1 MGRQKGKVK
10 SYRCFYAETYNI
22 IILIL
27 FLIISIG
34 CEHAP
39 THRNDD
45 KEPAWSP
52 DGRYIAFY
60 RDPNRNPPVPFGEE
74 DSSGIWILDLETMEA
89 NFLTDG
95 SSPDWSPDGKW
106 IAYVYN
112 RNIYKINLETKE
124 IKQLTTWGSCFFP
137 DWAPNGKRIAFDTN
151 HDDPKGANVIWLMDS
166 SGTNYKDI
174 SIHGTGEW
182 REPNW
187 SSSGDRLVHIRY
199 VAGGDPFREIFI
211 MDSTGENSVR
221 LTNNQIDDF
230 SPAWSPDGSKIA
242 YSSYT
247 SEKIN
252 IYVIDTLGQNN
263 IQLTNV
269 VMAIDPSWSP
279 DGSKIVFSQR
289 DEESAT
295 MSLWIMNS
303 DGSEKRRITWPDD

>member
-10 SYRCFYAETYNI
+10 SCRCFYAKTYNI

-74 DSSGIWILDLETMEA
+74 DSSGIWILDLETMEV

-95 SSPDWSPDGKW
+95 SLPDWSPDGKW

-137 DWAPNGKRIAFDTN
+137 DWAPTGKKIIFDRSTG
-151 HDDPKGANVIWLMDS
+151 GADS
-166 SGTNYKDI
+166 SGFWIIDTETLI
-174 SIHGTGEW
+174 MIHLSLQDFRGGEADWSPDGTKI
-182 REPNW
+182 
-187 SSSGDRLVHIRY
+187 VY
-199 VAGGDPFREIFI
+199 VAPLSQNAPYSEIQI
-211 MDSTGENSVR
+211 KSLVNLDSLR
-221 LTNNQIDDF
+221 LTNNNTEDD
-230 SPAWSPDGSKIA
+230 SPVFSPDGSKIA
-242 YSSYT
+242 YV
-247 SEKIN
+247 SERDQRRN
-252 IYVIDTLGQNN
+252 IYVIDTLGENK
-263 IQLTNV
+263 IQLTDV
-269 VMAIDPSWSP
+269 ACAVDPSWSP

-289 DEESAT
+289 DEEAMT

-303 DGSEKRRITWPDD
+303 DGSEKRRMTWPDD

>member
-10 SYRCFYAETYNI
+10 SCRCFYAKTYNI

-74 DSSGIWILDLETMEA
+74 DSSGIWILDLETMEV

-95 SSPDWSPDGKW
+95 SLPDWSPDGKW

-137 DWAPNGKRIAFDTN
+137 DWAPNGQMLAFDCTISHVGN
-151 HDDPKGANVIWLMDS
+151 LDSTGIWIMALS
-166 SGTNYKDI
+166 SNSAIKRLGL
-174 SIHGTGEW
+174 G

-187 SSSGDRLVHIRY
+187 SPDCKRIVYEGRAAKPSQHEFDVWIVDTSGLDT
-199 VAGGDPFREIFI
+199 F
-211 MDSTGENSVR
+211 R
-221 LTNNQIDDF
+221 LTSDGGR
-230 SPAWSPDGSKIA
+230 SPVFSPDGSKIA
-242 YSSYT
+242 YSSDYT